1 MNVWRSFGL
10 LSRASIL
17 RSYAPMNASMYPIT
31 NSVLTYNQ
39 ADLSQ
44 DPLPSVIAEP
54 HSENANYTDVR
65 LTNKK
70 GKLARKKRSKKKG
83 KQVSLRYR
91 G

>member
-1 MNVWRSFGL
+1 MGLLFFFVFRNFIFFFIMNVWRSFGL

-44 DPLPSVIAEP
+44 DPLPSCKNSSHKSI
-54 HSENANYTDVR
+54 HI
-65 LTNKK
+65 
-70 GKLARKKRSKKKG
+70 
-83 KQVSLRYR
+83 VSH
-91 G
+91 